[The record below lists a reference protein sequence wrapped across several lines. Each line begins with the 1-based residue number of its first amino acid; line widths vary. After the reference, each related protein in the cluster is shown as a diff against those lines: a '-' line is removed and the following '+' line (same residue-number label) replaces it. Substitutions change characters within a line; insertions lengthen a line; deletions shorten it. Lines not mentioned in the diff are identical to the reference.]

1 MGNILQDLRF
11 SIRFLA
17 KKPGFTIGL
26 MLALALAIGV
36 NSAMFSVINTILL
49 RPLPYRDAH
58 RIQMIWEANLQKGLD
73 QFKVSHPNLADWRYQ
88 SSSFDQIAAYK
99 TPQAYTL
106 TDRSQPERLLG
117 VPVSANLFQVLGV
130 STSSGRTFAD
140 GEDQPGQSNIVI
152 FSHSL
157 WERLF
162 NADSGIIG
170 RPITLDGKGYTV
182 VGVMPSGFEFPP
194 DSKNIDMWVP
204 LTIGTANTERA
215 SRQLQVIGRL
225 KDGVSEQQAKS
236 ELVTISRRLAAQ
248 YPEAN
253 MGWEAKMASLKD
265 HLVRDVKPA
274 LYVLMGAVVF
284 VLLIACANVA
294 NLLLVRAV
302 HRQKEMALRVALGA
316 SRLRLIRQLLTES
329 LLLGVLSGALGVA
342 LAYWTLKVLVALS
355 PGNIP
360 RLKDANIDG
369 WVLGFTLVVSVLTSI
384 GFGLAPALIGS
395 KQSLSE
401 VLKESGGRASSGS
414 HSSRSRR
421 LLMVSEIAIALVL
434 LIGAGL
440 MVRSFARLQQIA
452 PGFNPEG
459 VLTMRI
465 SLPNAKYSEQRQW
478 ANGFQQ
484 ILQRVEALPGVQSAG
499 AVTTLPLSADNLV
512 FDVSAQDQVSVESD
526 VKLTASFNGVSPD
539 YFRAMGIPL
548 IKGRHFAD
556 SDIEGSPRVM
566 IISETLAKRL
576 WGQQEPI
583 GKSIIIGFGEPVTR
597 EIIGV
602 VGDVKHTTLDAE
614 GQAQMYA
621 PYLQI
626 PLPFMAI
633 VVRTSSD
640 SGSLI
645 GAIGSQVADVDKEL
659 PVFRLRPMDQLLSD
673 SVGKPRFHTLLL
685 GIFAG
690 LALVLA
696 GLGIYSVMSYSVNE
710 RIHEIGIR
718 MALGAQPKD
727 IFKMI
732 VGHGMILT
740 LFGVAIGLA
749 AALILT
755 PVMASLLYGVGRTD
769 PIIFVAVSV
778 LLAGIAFLACCIP
791 ARRASSVDPMVALR
805 YE

>member
-1 MGNILQDLRF
+1 MDTLFQDLRF
-11 SIRFLA
+11 SIRLLA
-17 KKPGFTIGL
+17 KKPGFTIAA
-26 MLALALAIGV
+26 MLALGLAIGI
-36 NSAMFSVINTILL
+36 NSAMFSIINTILL
-49 RPLPYRDAH
+49 RPLPYSDDH
-58 RIQMIWEANLQKGLD
+58 RIQMIWEANPQKGLD
-73 QFKVSHPNLADWRYQ
+73 QFKVSHPNLVDWRDQ

-106 TDRSQPERLLG
+106 TDRSQPERLLA

-130 STSSGRTFAD
+130 STPFGRTFAD
-140 GEDQPGQSNIVI
+140 GEDQPGQSNVVI
-152 FSHSL
+152 LSNGL
-157 WERLF
+157 WQRLF
-162 NADSGIIG
+162 NADAGILG

-194 DSKNIDMWVP
+194 DNKNVDMWVP
-204 LTIGTANTERA
+204 LTIGAANTERA

-225 KDGVSEQQAKS
+225 KDGISEQQTRM
-236 ELVTISRRLAAQ
+236 ELDTISQRLAAQ
-248 YPEAN
+248 YTEAN
-253 MGWEAKMASLKD
+253 AGWGAKMSSLKD

-294 NLLLVRAV
+294 NLLLIRAV
-302 HRQKEMALRVALGA
+302 RRQKEIALRVALGA

-329 LLLGVLSGALGVA
+329 MLLGVLSGALGIA
-342 LAYWTLKVLVALS
+342 LAYWTLKALVAFS
-355 PGNIP
+355 PSNVP
-360 RLKDANIDG
+360 RLKDAGIDG
-369 WVLGFTLVVSVLTSI
+369 WVLGFTLVISVLTSV
-384 GFGLAPALIGS
+384 GFGLAPALVGS
-395 KQSLSE
+395 KQVLSE
-401 VLKESGGRASSGS
+401 VLKESGGRASSGFR
-414 HSSRSRR
+414 SSRSRR
-421 LLMVSEIAIALVL
+421 LLMVLEIAISLVL

-465 SLPNAKYSEQRQW
+465 SLPSAKYSEQHQW
-478 ANGFQQ
+478 ANGFHQ

-499 AVTTLPLSADNLV
+499 AVTTLPLSGDNLV
-512 FDVSAQDQVSVESD
+512 FDISAQDQPSVEND
-526 VKLTASFNGVSPD
+526 LKLTASFNGVSPD
-539 YFRAMGIPL
+539 YFKVMGIPL
-548 IKGRHFAD
+548 IKGRYFAD

-566 IISETLAKRL
+566 IISETLARRL
-576 WGQQEPI
+576 WGQQDPI
-583 GKSIIIGFGEPVTR
+583 GRSIIIGFGESVPR
-597 EIIGV
+597 EVVGV
-602 VGDVKHTTLDAE
+602 VGDVKHTALDAE

-640 SGSLI
+640 PKTLI
-645 GAIGSQVADVDKEL
+645 GAIRSQVVDVDKDL
-659 PVFRLRPMDQLLSD
+659 PVFRSRPMEQLLSD
-673 SVGKPRFHTLLL
+673 SVGRPRFHTLLL

-690 LALVLA
+690 VALVLA

-710 RIHEIGIR
+710 RVHEIGIR
-718 MALGAQPKD
+718 LALGAQPKD

-740 LFGVAIGLA
+740 VLGLAIGLA
-749 AALILT
+749 TAFVLT
-755 PVMASLLYGVGRTD
+755 PVMASLLYGVGSTD
-769 PIIFVAVSV
+769 PLIFVAVSF
-778 LLAGIAFLACCIP
+778 LLAGIAFLACFIP
-791 ARRASSVDPMVALR
+791 ARRASSVDPMAALR